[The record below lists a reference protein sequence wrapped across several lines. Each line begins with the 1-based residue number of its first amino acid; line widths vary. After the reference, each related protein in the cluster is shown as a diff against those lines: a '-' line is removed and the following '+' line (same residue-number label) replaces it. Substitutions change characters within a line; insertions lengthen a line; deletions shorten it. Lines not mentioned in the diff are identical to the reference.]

1 MEAISESVSRSAQT
15 AYDMMLQNYILIIIL
30 LLLILAFALYVY
42 FFPKSVDFFANP
54 EPKNIFQ
61 ETGLRD
67 KRLRSEPSENDP
79 HLHHTPI
86 HEAP

>member
-1 MEAISESVSRSAQT
+1 MEKVSEVAQAT
-15 AYDMMLQNYILIIIL
+15 YDALMRDQMLFFGLTV
-30 LLLILAFALYVY
+30 LILVFVLYVY
-42 FFPKSVDFFANP
+42 FFPKSMDFFTNP
-54 EPKNIFQ
+54 PETKNSFQ

-79 HLHHTPI
+79 HAHHTPI

>member
-1 MEAISESVSRSAQT
+1 MEAISESVSQT
-15 AYDMMLQNYILIIIL
+15 AQSAYAMMIQNYILIVSL
-30 LLLILAFALYVY
+30 LALILVFAVYVY
-42 FFPKSVDFFANP
+42 LFPKSVDFFANP
-54 EPKNIFQ
+54 EPKNPFQ

-67 KRLRSEPSENDP
+67 KRLRSEPAEDDP

>member
-1 MEAISESVSRSAQT
+1 MEAISESAQA
-15 AYDMMLQNYILIIIL
+15 AYAMMVQNYILIVSIL
-30 LLLILAFALYVY
+30 TLILAFAVYVY
-42 FFPKSVDFFANP
+42 LFPKSVDFFANP

>member
-1 MEAISESVSRSAQT
+1 MEAITESAQA
-15 AYDMMLQNYILIIIL
+15 AYAMMVHNYILIVSL
-30 LLLILAFALYVY
+30 LALILVFTIYVY
-42 FFPKSVDFFANP
+42 LFPKSVDFFANP
-54 EPKNIFQ
+54 EPKNPFQ

-67 KRLRSEPSENDP
+67 KRLRSEPAEDDP